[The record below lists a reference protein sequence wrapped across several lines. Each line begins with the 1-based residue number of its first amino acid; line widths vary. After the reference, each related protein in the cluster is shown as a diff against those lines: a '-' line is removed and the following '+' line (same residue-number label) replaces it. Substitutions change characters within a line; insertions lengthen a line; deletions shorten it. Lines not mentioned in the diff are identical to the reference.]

1 MQCPECD
8 TEVREFEWHCTAC
21 NHDCGYP
28 NVRAAQKPEEQAELA
43 RRVQVAEAE
52 VSVKGT
58 TNVLNQF
65 RQAMHDSK
73 AVLCRSLSKTQELV
87 SSDNEIYS
95 TFYQLVGAGNRRPEE
110 TQIERDRLLADD
122 LLFPH
127 YRQHIRF
134 AALSLDCQ
142 GVGHY
147 GGCSIVFKETAIRK
161 RATVF
166 EENSLSFCAKR
177 KLGVGRPVP
186 PGYRALWEERDRLA
200 IAKLGTS
207 LELGS
212 NSDDFP
218 KVLQKKSEKPEQQN
232 FIEVHIYGPLHR
244 RSIERVV
251 TQKPTP
257 RADRIILRNLKR
269 VLSDIGATL
278 E

>member
-8 TEVREFEWHCTAC
+8 TEVKEFEWHCPAC

-28 NVRAAQKPEEQAELA
+28 NVRVAQKPEELAELA
-43 RRVQVAEAE
+43 RRVQTAE
-52 VSVKGT
+52 VEAAAKGT
-58 TNVLNQF
+58 TNVLDQF
-65 RQAMHDSK
+65 RQAMSDSK
-73 AVLCRSLSKTQELV
+73 AVLCRSLSKTQELA

-127 YRQHIRF
+127 YRQYIRF
-134 AALSLDCQ
+134 AALSLDGQ

-166 EENSLSFCAKR
+166 EENSLYFCEKR
-177 KLGVGRPVP
+177 KLGVGSPVP
-186 PGYRALWEERDRLA
+186 PGYRATWEERDRLA
-200 IAKLGTS
+200 VAKLGAS
-207 LELGS
+207 LKPGS
-212 NSDDFP
+212 SLDDFP
-218 KVLQKKSEKPEQQN
+218 EVLQKKSGQPEQQD

-257 RADRIILRNLKR
+257 KADRIILRNLKR
-269 VLSDIGATL
+269 VLSEVGATL